1 MCKSYL
7 EEKKTNMM
15 NDSDDQ
21 YGNLKST
28 SPKMLMD
35 CIQFAVVIRADTHA
49 DTFRDR
55 KSSPGL
61 HEQRL
66 TLSSLHV

>member
-1 MCKSYL
+1 M
-7 EEKKTNMM
+7 TN
-15 NDSDDQ
+15 DRDDQ

-35 CIQFAVVIRADTHA
+35 CIQFAVVIRANTHA

-61 HEQRL
+61 HEQTNAVTSACLMAEAGRG
-66 TLSSLHV
+66 